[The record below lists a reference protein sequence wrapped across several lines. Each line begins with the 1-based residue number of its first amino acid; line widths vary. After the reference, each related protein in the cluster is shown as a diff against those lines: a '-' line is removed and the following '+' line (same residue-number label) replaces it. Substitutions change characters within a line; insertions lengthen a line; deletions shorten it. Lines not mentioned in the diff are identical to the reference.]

1 MGRKS
6 WTGWVMIGTGISD
19 TPSAVS
25 WGPEPDRC
33 ARAGRRRS
41 AAAQALFRAAD
52 FLILVSVPPSGTRN
66 RRSAQ
71 GMGPAR
77 AGKHGTADALGL
89 FREHETRVQGTRL

>member
-1 MGRKS
+1 MGWQELDRL
-6 WTGWVMIGTGISD
+6 GDDRYGISD

-25 WGPEPDRC
+25 WGRNQSMC
-33 ARAGRRRS
+33 SRWVRRRS
-41 AAAQALFRAAD
+41 TATQALFRAAD
-52 FLILVSVPPSGTRN
+52 FLILVSVPSAGTRN